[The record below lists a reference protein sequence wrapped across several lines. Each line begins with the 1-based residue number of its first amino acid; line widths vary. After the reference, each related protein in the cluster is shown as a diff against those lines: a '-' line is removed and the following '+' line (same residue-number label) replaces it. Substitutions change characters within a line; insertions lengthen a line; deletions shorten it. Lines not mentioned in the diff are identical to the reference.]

1 MKWKLKE
8 ICMYV
13 WGFIVEDGGYGLP
26 LLDYAWLIQLINKRN
41 ASPQNTVQSTSLNL
55 EHTRDHI
62 TKNATTAHSW
72 YRRIRM
78 KRCFADLYE
87 EVTL

>member
-1 MKWKLKE
+1 ME
-8 ICMYV
+8 IEGNVYVCMRIYS
-13 WGFIVEDGGYGLP
+13 GRRGYGLP

-62 TKNATTAHSW
+62 TKNATTAHS
-72 YRRIRM
+72 
-78 KRCFADLYE
+78 
-87 EVTL
+87 

>member
-1 MKWKLKE
+1 
-8 ICMYV
+8 
-13 WGFIVEDGGYGLP
+13 VEDGGYGLP

-62 TKNATTAHSW
+62 TKNATTAHS
-72 YRRIRM
+72 
-78 KRCFADLYE
+78 
-87 EVTL
+87 